1 MGTPGVNRSRALTG
15 LAGAA
20 ALVAGITVASRVAGF
35 ARWFVQS
42 YSVGATSTGSVY
54 NTANQ
59 VPNVLFEIVAGGALA
74 TVVVPLHA
82 GPLARGLRKDVDRI
96 ASALLTWAIAVLVPT
111 SLLVAVLAR
120 PIVTRL
126 LGSPVDPALAAAQ
139 LDLGARLLAVFAPQ
153 LVLYGI
159 GIVLA
164 GVLQAQQRFA
174 WPAVMPLVSSVVV
187 IGAYLMFRQLAGF
200 AQADPAA
207 LSSSA
212 VGWLGWGTTAGV
224 AALSLPLLIPVY
236 RSGVRLRPTFH
247 FPAGVAGR
255 AGRLAIAGLGA
266 LLAQQVAVVAV
277 VRLANGTGGP
287 GTISTFMYAQAVYVL
302 PYAVLAVPLAT
313 VAFPRLAEHAATGDG
328 ERYRRLV
335 SISTRSVIAGCALG
349 SAALLAAAPGVAA
362 AFTNIDV
369 GDIRGMAPALAW
381 LAPGLIGYGL
391 LLQSSRVLYALERG
405 RSAVVAAAAGWLA
418 VTLVSILAVRALA
431 GPAPDAPGTLLG
443 LAIGN
448 TVGMTVGGAAM
459 LVAVRRATGSGG
471 SAGLARTLVAAV
483 VGAAAGALAG
493 RWVADAGLAAW
504 GTSLRGAVPAAC
516 LSAVVALA
524 VAAVVFAALDRSTV
538 AEVRRR
544 A

>member
-1 MGTPGVNRSRALTG
+1 VTRTRALTG

-42 YSVGATSTGSVY
+42 FSVGATSTGSVY
-54 NTANQ
+54 NTANL

-74 TVVVPLHA
+74 SVVVPLLA
-82 GPLARGLRKDVDRI
+82 GPLARGLRADIDRI
-96 ASALLTWAIAVLVPT
+96 ASALLTWALAALIPTAVLV
-111 SLLVAVLAR
+111 AVFAR
-120 PIVTRL
+120 PIVSRL
-126 LGSPVDPALAAAQ
+126 MGSPVDQDLARAQ
-139 LDLGARLLAVFAPQ
+139 VDLGAHLLVVFAPQ

-159 GIVLA
+159 GIVLS

-174 WPAVMPLVSSVVV
+174 WPAIMPLVSSLVVM
-187 IGAYLMFRQLAGF
+187 GAYLMFRQLADS

-212 VGWLGWGTTAGV
+212 VAWLGWGTTAGV
-224 AALSLPLLIPVY
+224 AAMSLPLLVPVH
-236 RSGVRLRPTFH
+236 RSGVRLRPTWH
-247 FPAGVAGR
+247 FPAGVARR
-255 AGRLAIAGLGA
+255 AARLAMAGVGA

-277 VRLANGTGGP
+277 VRLSNGIGGP

-335 SISTRSVIAGCALG
+335 SLSTRSVIAVCAVG
-349 SAALLAAAPGVAA
+349 TAVLLAAAPSVAA
-362 AFTNIDV
+362 AFTAIDV
-369 GDIRGMAPALAW
+369 GDIRGMAAALGW

-405 RSAVVAAAAGWLA
+405 RSAVAAAAVGWLA
-418 VTLVSILAVRALA
+418 VTLASILAVRALS
-431 GPAPDAPGTLLG
+431 GPAPDPPGTLLG

-448 TVGMTVGGAAM
+448 TLGMTLGGAAM
-459 LVAVRRATGSGG
+459 LIAVRRATGSGG
-471 SAGLARTLVAAV
+471 SAGLARNLVAAV
-483 VGAAAGALAG
+483 AAGGLGAIAG
-493 RWVADAGLAAW
+493 RWIADAGLVAW
-504 GTSLRGAVPAAC
+504 GRSLRGALPAAC
-516 LSAVVALA
+516 LSGLVALF
-524 VAAVVFAALDRSTV
+524 VAAAVFAVLDRKTV

>member
-1 MGTPGVNRSRALTG
+1 VTRTRALTG

-42 YSVGATSTGSVY
+42 FSVGATSTGSVY
-54 NTANQ
+54 NTANL

-74 TVVVPLHA
+74 SVVVPLLA
-82 GPLARGLRKDVDRI
+82 GPLARGLRADIDRI
-96 ASALLTWAIAVLVPT
+96 ASALLTWALAALIPTAVLV
-111 SLLVAVLAR
+111 AVFAR
-120 PIVTRL
+120 PIVSRL
-126 LGSPVDPALAAAQ
+126 MGSPVDQDLARAQ
-139 LDLGARLLAVFAPQ
+139 VDLGAHLLVVFAPQ

-159 GIVLA
+159 GIVLS

-174 WPAVMPLVSSVVV
+174 WPAIMPLVSSLVVM
-187 IGAYLMFRQLAGF
+187 GAYLMFRQLADS

-212 VGWLGWGTTAGV
+212 VAWLGWGTTAGV
-224 AALSLPLLIPVY
+224 AAMSLPLLVPVH
-236 RSGVRLRPTFH
+236 RSGVRLRPTWH
-247 FPAGVAGR
+247 FPAGVARR
-255 AGRLAIAGLGA
+255 AARLAMAGVGA

-277 VRLANGTGGP
+277 VRLSNGTGGP

-335 SISTRSVIAGCALG
+335 SLSTRSVIAVCAVG
-349 SAALLAAAPGVAA
+349 TAVLLAAAPSVAA
-362 AFTNIDV
+362 AFTAIDV
-369 GDIRGMAPALAW
+369 GDIRGMAAALGW

-405 RSAVVAAAAGWLA
+405 RSAVAAAAVGWLA
-418 VTLVSILAVRALA
+418 VTLASILAVRALS
-431 GPAPDAPGTLLG
+431 GPAPDPPGTLLG

-448 TVGMTVGGAAM
+448 TLGMTLGGAAM
-459 LVAVRRATGSGG
+459 LIAVRRATGSGG
-471 SAGLARTLVAAV
+471 SAGLARNLVAAV
-483 VGAAAGALAG
+483 AAGGLGAIAG
-493 RWVADAGLAAW
+493 RWIADAGLVAW
-504 GTSLRGAVPAAC
+504 GRSLRGALPAAC
-516 LSAVVALA
+516 LSGLVALF
-524 VAAVVFAALDRSTV
+524 VAAAVFAVLDRKTV

>member
-1 MGTPGVNRSRALTG
+1 MTRTRALTG

-42 YSVGATSTGSVY
+42 FSVGATSTGSVY
-54 NTANQ
+54 NTANL

-74 TVVVPLHA
+74 SVVVPLLA
-82 GPLARGLRKDVDRI
+82 GPLARGLRADIDRI
-96 ASALLTWAIAVLVPT
+96 ASALLTWALAALIPTAVLV
-111 SLLVAVLAR
+111 AVFAR
-120 PIVTRL
+120 PIVSRL
-126 LGSPVDPALAAAQ
+126 MGSPVDQDLARAQ
-139 LDLGARLLAVFAPQ
+139 VDLGAHLLVVFAPQ

-159 GIVLA
+159 GIVLS

-174 WPAVMPLVSSVVV
+174 WPAIMPLVSSLVVM
-187 IGAYLMFRQLAGF
+187 GAYLMFRQLADS

-212 VGWLGWGTTAGV
+212 VAWLGWGTTAGV
-224 AALSLPLLIPVY
+224 AAMSLPLLVPVH
-236 RSGVRLRPTFH
+236 RSGVRLRPTWH
-247 FPAGVAGR
+247 FPAGVARR
-255 AGRLAIAGLGA
+255 AARLAMAGVGA

-277 VRLANGTGGP
+277 VRLSNGTGGP

-335 SISTRSVIAGCALG
+335 SLSTRSVIAVCAVG
-349 SAALLAAAPGVAA
+349 TAVLLAAAPSVAA
-362 AFTNIDV
+362 AFTAIDV
-369 GDIRGMAPALAW
+369 GDIRGMAAALGW
-381 LAPGLIGYGL
+381 LAPGLIGYGM

-405 RSAVVAAAAGWLA
+405 RSAVAAAAVGWLA
-418 VTLVSILAVRALA
+418 VTLASILAVRALS
-431 GPAPDAPGTLLG
+431 GPAPDPPGTLLG

-448 TVGMTVGGAAM
+448 TLGMTLGGAAM
-459 LVAVRRATGSGG
+459 LIAVRRATGTGG
-471 SAGLARTLVAAV
+471 SAGLVRNLVAAV
-483 VGAAAGALAG
+483 AAGGLGAIAG
-493 RWVADAGLAAW
+493 RWIADAGLVAW
-504 GTSLRGAVPAAC
+504 GRSLRGALPAAC
-516 LSAVVALA
+516 LSGLVALF
-524 VAAVVFAALDRSTV
+524 VAAAVFAVLDRKTV

>member
-1 MGTPGVNRSRALTG
+1 VTRTRALTG

-54 NTANQ
+54 NTANL

-74 TVVVPLHA
+74 SVVVPLLA
-82 GPLARGLRKDVDRI
+82 GPLARGLRTDVDRI
-96 ASALLTWAIAVLVPT
+96 ASALLTWALAALVPTAVLV
-111 SLLVAVLAR
+111 AVFAR
-120 PIVTRL
+120 PIVSRL
-126 LGSPVDPALAAAQ
+126 MGSPVGQDLARAQ
-139 LDLGARLLAVFAPQ
+139 VNLGAHLLGVFAPQ

-159 GIVLA
+159 GIVLS
-164 GVLQAQQRFA
+164 GVLQAQRRFA
-174 WPAVMPLVSSVVV
+174 WPALMPMVSSLVVMV
-187 IGAYLMFRQLAGF
+187 AYLMFRHLADS

-212 VGWLGWGTTAGV
+212 IAWLGWGTTAGV
-224 AALSLPLLIPVY
+224 AAMSLPLLVPVY
-236 RSGVRLRPTFH
+236 RSGVRLRPTWH

-255 AGRLAIAGLGA
+255 AARLAMAGVGA

-277 VRLANGTGGP
+277 LRLSNGTGGP

-335 SISTRSVIAGCALG
+335 SLSTRSVIAVCALG
-349 SAALLAAAPGVAA
+349 TAVLLAAAPSVAA
-362 AFTNIDV
+362 AFTAIDV
-369 GDIRGMAPALAW
+369 GDIRGMAAALAW

-405 RSAVVAAAAGWLA
+405 RSAVAAAAVGWLA
-418 VTLVSILAVRALA
+418 VTFASILAVRALS
-431 GPAPDAPGTLLG
+431 GPAPDPPGTLLG

-448 TVGMTVGGAAM
+448 TVGMTLGGAAM
-459 LVAVRRATGSGG
+459 LISVRRATGAGG
-471 SAGLARTLVAAV
+471 SAGLARNLIAAVAAGGL
-483 VGAAAGALAG
+483 GAIAG
-493 RWVADAGLAAW
+493 RWIADAGLSAW
-504 GTSLRGAVPAAC
+504 GSALRGALPAAC
-516 LSAVVALA
+516 LSGLAALL
-524 VAAVVFAALDRSTV
+524 VAAAVFAVLDRRTV

>member
-1 MGTPGVNRSRALTG
+1 MTRTRALTG

-42 YSVGATSTGSVY
+42 FSVGATSTGSVY
-54 NTANQ
+54 NTANL

-74 TVVVPLHA
+74 SVVVPLLA
-82 GPLARGLRKDVDRI
+82 GPLARGLRADIDRI
-96 ASALLTWAIAVLVPT
+96 ASALLTWALAALIPTAVLV
-111 SLLVAVLAR
+111 AVFAR
-120 PIVTRL
+120 PIVSRL
-126 LGSPVDPALAAAQ
+126 MGSPVDQDLARAQ
-139 LDLGARLLAVFAPQ
+139 VDLGAHLLVVFAPQ

-159 GIVLA
+159 GIVLS

-174 WPAVMPLVSSVVV
+174 WPAIMPLVSSLVVM
-187 IGAYLMFRQLAGF
+187 GAYLMFRQLADS

-212 VGWLGWGTTAGV
+212 VAWLGWGTTAGV
-224 AALSLPLLIPVY
+224 AAMSLPLLVPVH
-236 RSGVRLRPTFH
+236 RSGVRLRPTWH
-247 FPAGVAGR
+247 FPAGVARR
-255 AGRLAIAGLGA
+255 AARLAMAGVGA

-277 VRLANGTGGP
+277 VRLSNGTGGP

-335 SISTRSVIAGCALG
+335 SLSTRSVIAVCAVG
-349 SAALLAAAPGVAA
+349 TAVLLAAAPSVAA
-362 AFTNIDV
+362 AFTAIDV
-369 GDIRGMAPALAW
+369 GDIRGMAAALGW

-405 RSAVVAAAAGWLA
+405 RSAVAAAAVGWLA
-418 VTLVSILAVRALA
+418 VTLASILAVRALS
-431 GPAPDAPGTLLG
+431 GPAPDPPGTLLG

-448 TVGMTVGGAAM
+448 TLGMTLGGAAM
-459 LVAVRRATGSGG
+459 LIAVRRATGSGG
-471 SAGLARTLVAAV
+471 SAGLARNLVAAV
-483 VGAAAGALAG
+483 AAGGLGAIAG
-493 RWVADAGLAAW
+493 RSIADAGLAAW
-504 GTSLRGAVPAAC
+504 GRSLRGALPATC
-516 LSAVVALA
+516 LSGLAALF
-524 VAAVVFAALDRSTV
+524 VAAAVFAVLDRKTV

>member
-1 MGTPGVNRSRALTG
+1 VTRTRALTG

-54 NTANQ
+54 NTANL

-74 TVVVPLHA
+74 SVVVPLLA
-82 GPLARGLRKDVDRI
+82 GPLARGLRTDVDRI
-96 ASALLTWAIAVLVPT
+96 ASALLTWALAALVPTAVLV
-111 SLLVAVLAR
+111 AVFAR
-120 PIVTRL
+120 PIVSRL
-126 LGSPVDPALAAAQ
+126 MGSPVDQDLARAQ
-139 LDLGARLLAVFAPQ
+139 VNLGAHLLGVFAPQ

-159 GIVLA
+159 GIVLS
-164 GVLQAQQRFA
+164 GVLQAQRRFA
-174 WPAVMPLVSSVVV
+174 WPALMPMVSSLVVM
-187 IGAYLMFRQLAGF
+187 GAYLMFRHLADS

-212 VGWLGWGTTAGV
+212 IAWLGWGTTAGV
-224 AALSLPLLIPVY
+224 AAMSLPLLVPVY
-236 RSGVRLRPTFH
+236 RSGVRLRPTWH

-255 AGRLAIAGLGA
+255 AARLAMAGVGA

-277 VRLANGTGGP
+277 LRLSNGTGGP

-335 SISTRSVIAGCALG
+335 SLSTRSVIAVCALG
-349 SAALLAAAPGVAA
+349 TAVLLATAPSVAA
-362 AFTNIDV
+362 AFTAIDV
-369 GDIRGMAPALAW
+369 GNIRGMAAALGW

-405 RSAVVAAAAGWLA
+405 RSAVAAAAVGWLA
-418 VTLVSILAVRALA
+418 VALASILAVRALS
-431 GPAPDAPGTLLG
+431 GPAPDPPGTLLG

-448 TVGMTVGGAAM
+448 SIGMTLGGAAM
-459 LVAVRRATGSGG
+459 LIAVHRATGSGG
-471 SAGLARTLVAAV
+471 SAGLARNLVAAV
-483 VGAAAGALAG
+483 AAGGLGAIAG
-493 RWVADAGLAAW
+493 RWIADAGLSAW
-504 GTSLRGAVPAAC
+504 GSALRGALPAAC
-516 LSAVVALA
+516 LSGLAALL
-524 VAAVVFAALDRSTV
+524 VAAAVFAVLDRRTV

>member
-1 MGTPGVNRSRALTG
+1 MTRTRALTG

-42 YSVGATSTGSVY
+42 FSVGATSTGSVY
-54 NTANQ
+54 NTANL

-74 TVVVPLHA
+74 SVVVPLLA
-82 GPLARGLRKDVDRI
+82 GPLARGLRADIDRI
-96 ASALLTWAIAVLVPT
+96 ASALLTWALAALIPTAVLV
-111 SLLVAVLAR
+111 AVFAR
-120 PIVTRL
+120 PIVSRL
-126 LGSPVDPALAAAQ
+126 MGSPVDQDLARAQ
-139 LDLGARLLAVFAPQ
+139 VDLGAHLLVVFAPQ

-159 GIVLA
+159 GIVLS

-174 WPAVMPLVSSVVV
+174 WPAIMPLVSSLVVM
-187 IGAYLMFRQLAGF
+187 GAYLMFRQLADS

-212 VGWLGWGTTAGV
+212 VAWLGWGTTAGV
-224 AALSLPLLIPVY
+224 AAMSLPLLVPVH
-236 RSGVRLRPTFH
+236 RSGVRLRPTWH
-247 FPAGVAGR
+247 FPAGVARR
-255 AGRLAIAGLGA
+255 AARLAMAGVGA

-277 VRLANGTGGP
+277 VRLSNGTGGP

-335 SISTRSVIAGCALG
+335 SLSTRSVIAVCAVG
-349 SAALLAAAPGVAA
+349 TAVLLAAAPSVAA
-362 AFTNIDV
+362 AFTAIDV
-369 GDIRGMAPALAW
+369 GDIRGMAAALGW

-405 RSAVVAAAAGWLA
+405 RSAVAAAAVGWLA
-418 VTLVSILAVRALA
+418 VTLASILAVRALS
-431 GPAPDAPGTLLG
+431 GPAPDPPGTLLG

-448 TVGMTVGGAAM
+448 TLGMTLGGAAM
-459 LVAVRRATGSGG
+459 LIAVRRATGSGG
-471 SAGLARTLVAAV
+471 SAGLARNLVAAV
-483 VGAAAGALAG
+483 AAGGLGAIAG
-493 RWVADAGLAAW
+493 RWIADAGLVAW
-504 GTSLRGAVPAAC
+504 GRSLRGAVPAAC
-516 LSAVVALA
+516 LSGLVALF
-524 VAAVVFAALDRSTV
+524 VAAAVFAVLDRKTV

>member
-1 MGTPGVNRSRALTG
+1 MTRTRALTG

-54 NTANQ
+54 NTANL

-74 TVVVPLHA
+74 SVVVPLLA
-82 GPLARGLRKDVDRI
+82 GPLARGLRTDVDRI
-96 ASALLTWAIAVLVPT
+96 ASALLTWALAALVPTAVLV
-111 SLLVAVLAR
+111 AVFAR
-120 PIVTRL
+120 PIVSRL
-126 LGSPVDPALAAAQ
+126 MGSPVDQDLARAQ
-139 LDLGARLLAVFAPQ
+139 VNLGAHLLGVFAPQ

-159 GIVLA
+159 GIVLS
-164 GVLQAQQRFA
+164 GVLQAQRRFA
-174 WPAVMPLVSSVVV
+174 WPALMPMVSSLVVM
-187 IGAYLMFRQLAGF
+187 GAYLMFRHLADS

-212 VGWLGWGTTAGV
+212 IAWLGWGTTAGV
-224 AALSLPLLIPVY
+224 AAMSLPLLVPVY
-236 RSGVRLRPTFH
+236 RSGVRLRPTWH

-255 AGRLAIAGLGA
+255 AARLAMAGVGA

-277 VRLANGTGGP
+277 LRLSNGTGGP

-335 SISTRSVIAGCALG
+335 SLSTRSVIAVCALG
-349 SAALLAAAPGVAA
+349 TAVLLAAAPSVAA
-362 AFTNIDV
+362 AFTAIDV
-369 GDIRGMAPALAW
+369 GDIRGMAAALGW

-405 RSAVVAAAAGWLA
+405 RSAVAAAAVGWLA
-418 VTLVSILAVRALA
+418 VTLASILAVRALS
-431 GPAPDAPGTLLG
+431 GPAPDPPGTLLG

-448 TVGMTVGGAAM
+448 TVGMTLGGAAM
-459 LVAVRRATGSGG
+459 LISVRRATGAGG
-471 SAGLARTLVAAV
+471 SAGLARNLIAAVAAGGL
-483 VGAAAGALAG
+483 GAIAG
-493 RWVADAGLAAW
+493 RWIADAGLSAW
-504 GTSLRGAVPAAC
+504 GSALRGALPAAC
-516 LSAVVALA
+516 LSGLAALL
-524 VAAVVFAALDRSTV
+524 VAAAVFAVLDRRTV

>member
-1 MGTPGVNRSRALTG
+1 VTRTRALTG

-42 YSVGATSTGSVY
+42 FSVGATSTGSVY
-54 NTANQ
+54 NTANL

-74 TVVVPLHA
+74 SVVVPLLA
-82 GPLARGLRKDVDRI
+82 GPLARGLRADIDRI
-96 ASALLTWAIAVLVPT
+96 ASALLTWALAALIPTAVLV
-111 SLLVAVLAR
+111 AVFAR
-120 PIVTRL
+120 PIVSRL
-126 LGSPVDPALAAAQ
+126 MGSPVDQDLARAQ
-139 LDLGARLLAVFAPQ
+139 VDLGAHLLVVFAPQ

-159 GIVLA
+159 GIVLS

-174 WPAVMPLVSSVVV
+174 WPAIMPLVSSLVVM
-187 IGAYLMFRQLAGF
+187 GAYLMFRQLADS

-212 VGWLGWGTTAGV
+212 VAWLGWGTTAGV
-224 AALSLPLLIPVY
+224 AAMSLPLLVPVH
-236 RSGVRLRPTFH
+236 RSGVRLRPTWH
-247 FPAGVAGR
+247 FPAGVARR
-255 AGRLAIAGLGA
+255 AARLAMAGVGA

-277 VRLANGTGGP
+277 VRLSNGTGGP

-335 SISTRSVIAGCALG
+335 SLSTRSVIAVCAVG
-349 SAALLAAAPGVAA
+349 TAVLLAAAPSVAA
-362 AFTNIDV
+362 AFTAIDV
-369 GDIRGMAPALAW
+369 GDIRGMAAALGW

-405 RSAVVAAAAGWLA
+405 RSAVAAAAVGWLA
-418 VTLVSILAVRALA
+418 VTLASILAVRVLS
-431 GPAPDAPGTLLG
+431 GPAPDPPGTLLG

-448 TVGMTVGGAAM
+448 TLGMTLGGAAM
-459 LVAVRRATGSGG
+459 LIAVRRATGSGG
-471 SAGLARTLVAAV
+471 SAGLARNLVAAV
-483 VGAAAGALAG
+483 AAGGLGAIAG
-493 RWVADAGLAAW
+493 RWIADAGLVAW
-504 GTSLRGAVPAAC
+504 GRSLRGAVPAAC
-516 LSAVVALA
+516 LSGLVALF
-524 VAAVVFAALDRSTV
+524 VAAAVFAVLDRKTV

>member
-1 MGTPGVNRSRALTG
+1 MTRTRALTG

-54 NTANQ
+54 NTANL

-74 TVVVPLHA
+74 SVVVPLLA
-82 GPLARGLRKDVDRI
+82 GPLARGLRTDVDRI
-96 ASALLTWAIAVLVPT
+96 ASALLTWALAALVPTAVLV
-111 SLLVAVLAR
+111 AVFAR
-120 PIVTRL
+120 PIVSRL
-126 LGSPVDPALAAAQ
+126 MGSPVDQDLARAQ
-139 LDLGARLLAVFAPQ
+139 VNLGAHLLGVFAPQ

-159 GIVLA
+159 GIVLS
-164 GVLQAQQRFA
+164 GVLQAQRRFA
-174 WPAVMPLVSSVVV
+174 WPALMPMVSSLVVM
-187 IGAYLMFRQLAGF
+187 GAYLMFRHLADS

-212 VGWLGWGTTAGV
+212 IAWLGWGTTAGV
-224 AALSLPLLIPVY
+224 AAMSLPLLVPVY
-236 RSGVRLRPTFH
+236 RSGVRLRPTWH
-247 FPAGVAGR
+247 FPVGVAGR
-255 AGRLAIAGLGA
+255 AARLAMAGVGA

-277 VRLANGTGGP
+277 LRLSNGTGGP

-335 SISTRSVIAGCALG
+335 SLSTRSVIAVCALG
-349 SAALLAAAPGVAA
+349 TAVLLATAPSVAA
-362 AFTNIDV
+362 AFTAIDV
-369 GDIRGMAPALAW
+369 GNIRGMAAALGW

-405 RSAVVAAAAGWLA
+405 RSAVAAAAVGWLA
-418 VTLVSILAVRALA
+418 VALASILAVRALS
-431 GPAPDAPGTLLG
+431 GPAPDPPGTLLG

-448 TVGMTVGGAAM
+448 SIGMTLGGAAM
-459 LVAVRRATGSGG
+459 LIAVHRATGSGG
-471 SAGLARTLVAAV
+471 SAGLARNLVAAV
-483 VGAAAGALAG
+483 AAGGLGAIAG
-493 RWVADAGLAAW
+493 RWIADAGLSAW
-504 GTSLRGAVPAAC
+504 GSALRGALPAAC
-516 LSAVVALA
+516 LSGLAALL
-524 VAAVVFAALDRSTV
+524 VAAAVFAVLDRRTV

>member
-1 MGTPGVNRSRALTG
+1 VTRTRVLTG

-54 NTANQ
+54 NTANL

-74 TVVVPLHA
+74 SVVVPLLA
-82 GPLARGLRKDVDRI
+82 GPLARGLRTDVDRI
-96 ASALLTWAIAVLVPT
+96 ASALLTWALAALVPTAVLV
-111 SLLVAVLAR
+111 AVFAR
-120 PIVTRL
+120 PIVSRL
-126 LGSPVDPALAAAQ
+126 MGSPVGQDLARAQ
-139 LDLGARLLAVFAPQ
+139 VNLGAHLLGVFAPQ

-159 GIVLA
+159 GIVLS
-164 GVLQAQQRFA
+164 GVLQAQRRFA
-174 WPAVMPLVSSVVV
+174 WPALMPMVSSLVVMV
-187 IGAYLMFRQLAGF
+187 AYLMFRHLADS

-212 VGWLGWGTTAGV
+212 IAWLGWGTTAGV
-224 AALSLPLLIPVY
+224 AAMSLPLLVPVY
-236 RSGVRLRPTFH
+236 RSGVRLRPTWH

-255 AGRLAIAGLGA
+255 AARLAMAGVGA

-277 VRLANGTGGP
+277 LRLSNGTGGP

-328 ERYRRLV
+328 ERYRCLV
-335 SISTRSVIAGCALG
+335 SLSTRSVIAVCALG
-349 SAALLAAAPGVAA
+349 TAVLLAAAPSVAA
-362 AFTNIDV
+362 AFTAIDV
-369 GDIRGMAPALAW
+369 GDIRGMAAALGW
-381 LAPGLIGYGL
+381 LAPGLMGYGL

-405 RSAVVAAAAGWLA
+405 RSAVAAAAVGWLA
-418 VTLVSILAVRALA
+418 VTLASILAVRALS
-431 GPAPDAPGTLLG
+431 GPAPDPPGTLLG

-448 TVGMTVGGAAM
+448 TVGMTLGGAAM
-459 LVAVRRATGSGG
+459 LISVRRATGAGG
-471 SAGLARTLVAAV
+471 SAGLARNLIAAVAAGGL
-483 VGAAAGALAG
+483 GAIAG
-493 RWVADAGLAAW
+493 RWIADAGLSAW
-504 GTSLRGAVPAAC
+504 GSALRGALPAAC
-516 LSAVVALA
+516 LSGLAALL
-524 VAAVVFAALDRSTV
+524 VAAAVFAVLDRRTV

>member
-1 MGTPGVNRSRALTG
+1 VTRTRALTG

-42 YSVGATSTGSVY
+42 FSVGATSTGSVY
-54 NTANQ
+54 NTANL

-74 TVVVPLHA
+74 SVVVPLLA
-82 GPLARGLRKDVDRI
+82 GPLARGLRADIDRI
-96 ASALLTWAIAVLVPT
+96 ASALLTWALAALIPTAVLV
-111 SLLVAVLAR
+111 AVFAR
-120 PIVTRL
+120 PIVSRL
-126 LGSPVDPALAAAQ
+126 MGSPVDQDLARAQ
-139 LDLGARLLAVFAPQ
+139 VDLGAHLLVVFAPQ

-159 GIVLA
+159 GIVLS

-174 WPAVMPLVSSVVV
+174 WPAIMPLVSSLVVM
-187 IGAYLMFRQLAGF
+187 GAYLMFRQLADS

-212 VGWLGWGTTAGV
+212 VAWLGWGTTAGV
-224 AALSLPLLIPVY
+224 AAMSLPLLVPVY
-236 RSGVRLRPTFH
+236 RSGVRLRPTWH
-247 FPAGVAGR
+247 FPAGVARR
-255 AGRLAIAGLGA
+255 AARLAMAGVGA

-277 VRLANGTGGP
+277 LRLSNGTGGP
-287 GTISTFMYAQAVYVL
+287 GTLSTFMYAQAVYVL

-328 ERYRRLV
+328 QRYRRLV
-335 SISTRSVIAGCALG
+335 SLSTRSVIAVCAVG
-349 SAALLAAAPGVAA
+349 TAVLLAAAPSVAA
-362 AFTNIDV
+362 AFTAIDV
-369 GDIRGMAPALAW
+369 GDIRGMAAALGW

-405 RSAVVAAAAGWLA
+405 RSAVAAAAVGWLA
-418 VTLVSILAVRALA
+418 VTLASILAVRALS
-431 GPAPDAPGTLLG
+431 GPAPDPPGTLLG

-448 TVGMTVGGAAM
+448 TVGMTLGGAAM
-459 LVAVRRATGSGG
+459 LIAVRRATGTGG
-471 SAGLARTLVAAV
+471 SAGLVRNLVAAV
-483 VGAAAGALAG
+483 AAGGLGAIAG
-493 RWVADAGLAAW
+493 RWIADAGLAAW
-504 GTSLRGAVPAAC
+504 GRSLRGALPATC
-516 LSAVVALA
+516 LSGLAALF
-524 VAAVVFAALDRSTV
+524 VAAAVFAVLDRRTV

>member
-1 MGTPGVNRSRALTG
+1 VTRTRALTG

-42 YSVGATSTGSVY
+42 FSVGATSTGSVY
-54 NTANQ
+54 NTANL

-74 TVVVPLHA
+74 SVVVPLLA
-82 GPLARGLRKDVDRI
+82 GPLARGLRADIDRI
-96 ASALLTWAIAVLVPT
+96 ASALLTWALAALIPTAVLV
-111 SLLVAVLAR
+111 AVFAR
-120 PIVTRL
+120 PIFSRL
-126 LGSPVDPALAAAQ
+126 MGSPVDQDLARAQ
-139 LDLGARLLAVFAPQ
+139 VDLGAHLLVVFAPQ

-159 GIVLA
+159 GIVLS

-174 WPAVMPLVSSVVV
+174 WPAIMPLVSSLGVM
-187 IGAYLMFRQLAGF
+187 GAYLMFRQLADS

-212 VGWLGWGTTAGV
+212 VAWLGWGTTAGV
-224 AALSLPLLIPVY
+224 AAMSLPLLVPVH
-236 RSGVRLRPTFH
+236 RSGVRLRPTWH
-247 FPAGVAGR
+247 FPAGVARR
-255 AGRLAIAGLGA
+255 AARLAMAGVGA

-277 VRLANGTGGP
+277 VRLSNGTGGP

-335 SISTRSVIAGCALG
+335 SLSTRSVIAVCAVG
-349 SAALLAAAPGVAA
+349 TAVLLAAAPSVAA
-362 AFTNIDV
+362 AFTAIDV
-369 GDIRGMAPALAW
+369 GDIRGMAAALGW

-405 RSAVVAAAAGWLA
+405 RSAVAAAAVGWLA
-418 VTLVSILAVRALA
+418 VTLASILAVRALS
-431 GPAPDAPGTLLG
+431 GPAPDPPGTLLG

-448 TVGMTVGGAAM
+448 TLGMTLGGAAM
-459 LVAVRRATGSGG
+459 LIAVRRATGSGG
-471 SAGLARTLVAAV
+471 SAGLARNLVAAV
-483 VGAAAGALAG
+483 AAGGLGAIAG
-493 RWVADAGLAAW
+493 RWIADAGLVAW
-504 GTSLRGAVPAAC
+504 GRSLRGAVPAAC
-516 LSAVVALA
+516 LSGLVALF
-524 VAAVVFAALDRSTV
+524 VAAAVFAVLDRKTV

>member
-1 MGTPGVNRSRALTG
+1 VTRTRALTG

-54 NTANQ
+54 NTANL

-74 TVVVPLHA
+74 SVVVPLLA
-82 GPLARGLRKDVDRI
+82 GPLARGLRTDVDRI
-96 ASALLTWAIAVLVPT
+96 ASALLTWALAALVPTAVLV
-111 SLLVAVLAR
+111 AVFAR
-120 PIVTRL
+120 PIVSRL
-126 LGSPVDPALAAAQ
+126 MGSPVDQDLARAQ
-139 LDLGARLLAVFAPQ
+139 VNLGAHLLGVFAPQ

-159 GIVLA
+159 GIVLS
-164 GVLQAQQRFA
+164 GVLQAQRRFA
-174 WPAVMPLVSSVVV
+174 WPALMPMVSSLVVM
-187 IGAYLMFRQLAGF
+187 GAYLMFRHLADS

-212 VGWLGWGTTAGV
+212 IAWLGWGTTAGV
-224 AALSLPLLIPVY
+224 AAMSLPLLVPVY
-236 RSGVRLRPTFH
+236 RSGVRLRPTWH

-255 AGRLAIAGLGA
+255 AARLAMAGVGA

-277 VRLANGTGGP
+277 LRLSNGTGGP

-335 SISTRSVIAGCALG
+335 SLSTRSVIAVCALG
-349 SAALLAAAPGVAA
+349 TAVLLAAAPSVAA
-362 AFTNIDV
+362 AFTAIDV
-369 GDIRGMAPALAW
+369 GDIRGMAAALGW

-405 RSAVVAAAAGWLA
+405 RSAVAAAAVGWLA
-418 VTLVSILAVRALA
+418 VTLASILAVRALS
-431 GPAPDAPGTLLG
+431 GPAPDPPGTLLG

-448 TVGMTVGGAAM
+448 TVGMTLGGAAM
-459 LVAVRRATGSGG
+459 LISVRRATGAGG
-471 SAGLARTLVAAV
+471 SAGLARNLIAAVAAGGL
-483 VGAAAGALAG
+483 GAIAG
-493 RWVADAGLAAW
+493 RWIADAGLSAW
-504 GTSLRGAVPAAC
+504 GSALRGALPAAC
-516 LSAVVALA
+516 LSGLAALL
-524 VAAVVFAALDRSTV
+524 VAAAVFAVLDRRTV

>member
-1 MGTPGVNRSRALTG
+1 MTRTRALTG

-54 NTANQ
+54 NTANL

-74 TVVVPLHA
+74 SVVVPLLA
-82 GPLARGLRKDVDRI
+82 GPLARGLRTDVDRI
-96 ASALLTWAIAVLVPT
+96 ASALLTWALAALVPTAVLV
-111 SLLVAVLAR
+111 AVFAR
-120 PIVTRL
+120 PIVSRL
-126 LGSPVDPALAAAQ
+126 MGSPVDQDLARAQ
-139 LDLGARLLAVFAPQ
+139 VNLGAHLLGVFAPQ

-159 GIVLA
+159 GIVLS
-164 GVLQAQQRFA
+164 GVLQAQRRFA
-174 WPAVMPLVSSVVV
+174 WPALMPMVSSLVVM
-187 IGAYLMFRQLAGF
+187 GAYLMFRHLADS

-212 VGWLGWGTTAGV
+212 IAWLGWGTTAGV
-224 AALSLPLLIPVY
+224 AAMSLPLLVPVY
-236 RSGVRLRPTFH
+236 RSGVRLRPTWH

-255 AGRLAIAGLGA
+255 AARLAMAGVGA

-277 VRLANGTGGP
+277 LRLSNGTGGP

-335 SISTRSVIAGCALG
+335 SLSTRSVIAVCALG
-349 SAALLAAAPGVAA
+349 TAVLLAAAPSVAA
-362 AFTNIDV
+362 AFTAIDV
-369 GDIRGMAPALAW
+369 GDIRGMAAALGW

-405 RSAVVAAAAGWLA
+405 RSAVAAAAVGWLA
-418 VTLVSILAVRALA
+418 VTLASILAVRALS
-431 GPAPDAPGTLLG
+431 GPAPDPPGTLLG

-448 TVGMTVGGAAM
+448 TVGMTLGGAAM
-459 LVAVRRATGSGG
+459 LISVRRATGAGG
-471 SAGLARTLVAAV
+471 SAGLARNLIAAVAAGGL
-483 VGAAAGALAG
+483 GAIAG
-493 RWVADAGLAAW
+493 RWIADAGLSAW
-504 GTSLRGAVPAAC
+504 GRALRGALPAAC
-516 LSAVVALA
+516 LSGLAALL
-524 VAAVVFAALDRSTV
+524 VAAAVFAVLDRRTV

>member
-1 MGTPGVNRSRALTG
+1 VTRTRALTG

-54 NTANQ
+54 NTANL

-74 TVVVPLHA
+74 SVVVPLLA
-82 GPLARGLRKDVDRI
+82 GPLARGLRTDVDRI
-96 ASALLTWAIAVLVPT
+96 ASALLTWALAALVPTAVLV
-111 SLLVAVLAR
+111 AVFAR
-120 PIVTRL
+120 PIVSRL
-126 LGSPVDPALAAAQ
+126 MGSPVDQDLARAQ
-139 LDLGARLLAVFAPQ
+139 VNLGAHLLGVFAPQ

-159 GIVLA
+159 GIVLS
-164 GVLQAQQRFA
+164 GVLQAQRRFA
-174 WPAVMPLVSSVVV
+174 WPALMPMVSSLVVM
-187 IGAYLMFRQLAGF
+187 GAYLMFRHLADS

-212 VGWLGWGTTAGV
+212 IAWLGWGTTAGV
-224 AALSLPLLIPVY
+224 AAMSLPLLVPVY
-236 RSGVRLRPTFH
+236 RSGVRLRPTWH

-255 AGRLAIAGLGA
+255 AARLAMAGVGA

-277 VRLANGTGGP
+277 LRLSNGTGGP

-335 SISTRSVIAGCALG
+335 SLSTRSVIAVCALG
-349 SAALLAAAPGVAA
+349 TAVLLAAAPSVAA
-362 AFTNIDV
+362 AFTAIDV
-369 GDIRGMAPALAW
+369 GDIRGMAAALGW

-405 RSAVVAAAAGWLA
+405 RSAVAAAAVGWLA
-418 VTLVSILAVRALA
+418 VTLASILAVRALS
-431 GPAPDAPGTLLG
+431 GPAPDPPGTLLG

-448 TVGMTVGGAAM
+448 TVGMTLGGAAM
-459 LVAVRRATGSGG
+459 LISVRRATGAGG
-471 SAGLARTLVAAV
+471 SAGLARNLIAAVAAGGL
-483 VGAAAGALAG
+483 GAIAG
-493 RWVADAGLAAW
+493 RWIADAGLSAW
-504 GTSLRGAVPAAC
+504 GRALRGALPAAC
-516 LSAVVALA
+516 LSGLAALL
-524 VAAVVFAALDRSTV
+524 VAAAVFAVLDRRTV

>member
-1 MGTPGVNRSRALTG
+1 MNRPRALTG

-20 ALVAGITVASRVAGF
+20 ALVAGITVASRVFGF

-42 YSVGATSTGSVY
+42 FSVGATSTGSVY

-74 TVVVPLHA
+74 SVVVPLLA
-82 GPLARGLRKDVDRI
+82 GPLARGLRRDVDRI
-96 ASALLTWAIAVLVPT
+96 ASALLTWAVAVLIPTAVLVA
-111 SLLVAVLAR
+111 LFAR

-126 LGSPVDPALAAAQ
+126 LGSPVDPALATAQ
-139 LDLGARLLAVFAPQ
+139 VDLGARLLAVFAPQ

-159 GIVLA
+159 GIVLS
-164 GVLQAQQRFA
+164 GVLQAQKRFS
-174 WPAVMPLVSSVVV
+174 WPAVMPLVSSLVV
-187 IGAYLMFRQLAGF
+187 IGAYLTFRHLAGF
-200 AQADPAA
+200 AQNDPAA

-224 AALSLPLLIPVY
+224 AALSLPLLVPVY
-236 RSGVRLRPTFH
+236 RSGLRLRPTFR
-247 FPAGVAGR
+247 FPPGVAGR
-255 AGRLAIAGLGA
+255 AGRLAAAGIGA

-277 VRLANGTGGP
+277 VRLSNGTGGP
-287 GTISTFMYAQAVYVL
+287 GTISTFMYAQAVYLL

-313 VAFPRLAEHAATGDG
+313 VAFPRLAEHAATGDR
-328 ERYRRLV
+328 ERYRSLV
-335 SISTRSVIAGCALG
+335 SLSTRSVIAVCALG
-349 SAALLAAAPGVAA
+349 TAALLAAAPGVAA

-369 GDIRGMAPALAW
+369 GDVRGMAPALAW

-405 RSAVVAAAAGWLA
+405 RSAVLAAAAGWLA
-418 VTLVSILAVRALA
+418 VTVTSILAVHALA
-431 GPAPDAPGTLLG
+431 GGAPDPAGTLLG

-448 TVGMTVGGAAM
+448 TVGMTLGGAAM
-459 LVAVRRATGSGG
+459 LFAVRRAAGLGG
-471 SAGLARTLVAAV
+471 SAGVSRTLVVAV
-483 VGAAAGALAG
+483 VAAGLGALAG
-493 RWVADAGLAAW
+493 RWVADTGLSGW
-504 GTSLRGAVPAAC
+504 GASLRGAVPAAC
-516 LSAVVALA
+516 LSGVVALA
-524 VAAVVFAALDRSTV
+524 AAALVFGLLDRRTV

>member
-1 MGTPGVNRSRALTG
+1 VTRTRALTG

-54 NTANQ
+54 NTANL

-74 TVVVPLHA
+74 SVVVPLLA
-82 GPLARGLRKDVDRI
+82 GPLARGLRTDVDRI
-96 ASALLTWAIAVLVPT
+96 ASALLTWALAALVPTAVLV
-111 SLLVAVLAR
+111 AVFAR
-120 PIVTRL
+120 PIVSRL
-126 LGSPVDPALAAAQ
+126 MGSPVDQDLARAQ
-139 LDLGARLLAVFAPQ
+139 VNLGAHLLGVFAPQ

-159 GIVLA
+159 GIVLS
-164 GVLQAQQRFA
+164 GVLQAQRRFA
-174 WPAVMPLVSSVVV
+174 WPALMPMVSSLVVM
-187 IGAYLMFRQLAGF
+187 GAYLMFRHLADS

-212 VGWLGWGTTAGV
+212 IAWLGWGTTAGV
-224 AALSLPLLIPVY
+224 AAMSLPLLVPVY
-236 RSGVRLRPTFH
+236 RSGVRLRPTWH

-255 AGRLAIAGLGA
+255 AARLAMAGVGA

-277 VRLANGTGGP
+277 LRLSNGTGGP

-335 SISTRSVIAGCALG
+335 SLSTRSVIAVCALG
-349 SAALLAAAPGVAA
+349 TAVLVAAAPSVAA
-362 AFTNIDV
+362 AFTAIDV
-369 GDIRGMAPALAW
+369 GDIRGMAAALGW

-405 RSAVVAAAAGWLA
+405 RSAVAAAAVGWLA
-418 VTLVSILAVRALA
+418 VTLASILAVRALS
-431 GPAPDAPGTLLG
+431 GPAPDPPGTLLG

-448 TVGMTVGGAAM
+448 TVGMTLGGAAM
-459 LVAVRRATGSGG
+459 LISVRRATGSGG
-471 SAGLARTLVAAV
+471 SAGLARNLIAAVAAGGL
-483 VGAAAGALAG
+483 GAIAG
-493 RWVADAGLAAW
+493 RWIADAGLSAW
-504 GTSLRGAVPAAC
+504 GSALRGALPAAC
-516 LSAVVALA
+516 LSGLAALL
-524 VAAVVFAALDRSTV
+524 VAAAVFAVLDRRTV

>member
-1 MGTPGVNRSRALTG
+1 VTRTRALTG

-42 YSVGATSTGSVY
+42 FSVGATSTGSVY
-54 NTANQ
+54 NTANL

-74 TVVVPLHA
+74 SVIVPLLA
-82 GPLARGLRKDVDRI
+82 GPLARGLRADIDRI
-96 ASALLTWAIAVLVPT
+96 ASALLTWALAALIPTAVLV
-111 SLLVAVLAR
+111 AVFAR
-120 PIVTRL
+120 PIVSRL
-126 LGSPVDPALAAAQ
+126 MGSPVDQDLARAQ
-139 LDLGARLLAVFAPQ
+139 VDLGAHLLVVFAPQ

-159 GIVLA
+159 GIVLS

-174 WPAVMPLVSSVVV
+174 WPAIMPLVSSLVVM
-187 IGAYLMFRQLAGF
+187 GAYLMFRQLADS

-212 VGWLGWGTTAGV
+212 VAWLGWGTTAGV
-224 AALSLPLLIPVY
+224 AAMSLPLLVPVY
-236 RSGVRLRPTFH
+236 RSGVRLRPTWH
-247 FPAGVAGR
+247 FPAGVARR
-255 AGRLAIAGLGA
+255 AARLAMAGVGA

-277 VRLANGTGGP
+277 LRLSNGTGGP
-287 GTISTFMYAQAVYVL
+287 GTLSTFMYAQAVYVL

-328 ERYRRLV
+328 QRYRRLV
-335 SISTRSVIAGCALG
+335 SLSTRSVIAVCAVG
-349 SAALLAAAPGVAA
+349 TAVLLAAAPSVAA
-362 AFTNIDV
+362 AFTAIDV
-369 GDIRGMAPALAW
+369 GDIRGMAAALGW

-405 RSAVVAAAAGWLA
+405 RSAVAAAAVGWLA
-418 VTLVSILAVRALA
+418 VTLASILAVRALS
-431 GPAPDAPGTLLG
+431 GPAPDPPGTLLG

-448 TVGMTVGGAAM
+448 TVGMTLGGAAM
-459 LVAVRRATGSGG
+459 LIAVRRATGTGG
-471 SAGLARTLVAAV
+471 SAGLVRNLVAAV
-483 VGAAAGALAG
+483 AAGGLGAIAG
-493 RWVADAGLAAW
+493 RWIADAGLAAW
-504 GTSLRGAVPAAC
+504 GRSLRGALPATC
-516 LSAVVALA
+516 LSGLAALF
-524 VAAVVFAALDRSTV
+524 VAAAVFAVLDRRTV

>member
-1 MGTPGVNRSRALTG
+1 VTRTRALTG

-42 YSVGATSTGSVY
+42 FSVGATSTGSVY
-54 NTANQ
+54 NTANL

-74 TVVVPLHA
+74 SVVVPLLA
-82 GPLARGLRKDVDRI
+82 GPLARGLRADIDRI
-96 ASALLTWAIAVLVPT
+96 ASALLTWALAALIPTAVLV
-111 SLLVAVLAR
+111 AVFAR
-120 PIVTRL
+120 PIVSRL
-126 LGSPVDPALAAAQ
+126 MGSPVDQDLARAQ
-139 LDLGARLLAVFAPQ
+139 VDLGAHLLVVFAPQ

-159 GIVLA
+159 GIVLS

-174 WPAVMPLVSSVVV
+174 WPAIMPLVSSLVVM
-187 IGAYLMFRQLAGF
+187 GAYLMFRQLADS

-212 VGWLGWGTTAGV
+212 VAWLGWGTTAGV
-224 AALSLPLLIPVY
+224 AAMSLPLLVPVH
-236 RSGVRLRPTFH
+236 RSGVRLRPTWH
-247 FPAGVAGR
+247 FPAGVARR
-255 AGRLAIAGLGA
+255 AARLAMAGVGA

-277 VRLANGTGGP
+277 VRLSNGTGGP

-328 ERYRRLV
+328 ESYRRLV
-335 SISTRSVIAGCALG
+335 SLSTRSVIAVCAVG
-349 SAALLAAAPGVAA
+349 TAVLLAAAPSVAA
-362 AFTNIDV
+362 AFTAIDV
-369 GDIRGMAPALAW
+369 GDIRGMAAALGW

-405 RSAVVAAAAGWLA
+405 RSAVAAAAVGWLA
-418 VTLVSILAVRALA
+418 VTLASILAVRALS
-431 GPAPDAPGTLLG
+431 GPAPDPPGTLLG

-448 TVGMTVGGAAM
+448 TLGMTLGGAAM
-459 LVAVRRATGSGG
+459 LIAVRRATGSGG
-471 SAGLARTLVAAV
+471 SAGLARNLVAAV
-483 VGAAAGALAG
+483 AAGGLGAIAG
-493 RWVADAGLAAW
+493 RWIADAGLVAW
-504 GTSLRGAVPAAC
+504 GRSLRGALPAAC
-516 LSAVVALA
+516 LSGLVALF
-524 VAAVVFAALDRSTV
+524 VAAAVFAVLDRKTV

>member
-1 MGTPGVNRSRALTG
+1 VTRTRALTG

-54 NTANQ
+54 NTANL

-74 TVVVPLHA
+74 SVVVPLLA
-82 GPLARGLRKDVDRI
+82 GPLARGLRTDVDRI
-96 ASALLTWAIAVLVPT
+96 ASALLTWALAALVPT
-111 SLLVAVLAR
+111 AVLMAVFAR
-120 PIVTRL
+120 PIVSRL
-126 LGSPVDPALAAAQ
+126 MGSPVDQDLARAQ
-139 LDLGARLLAVFAPQ
+139 VNLGAHLLGVFAPQ

-159 GIVLA
+159 GIVLS
-164 GVLQAQQRFA
+164 GVLQAQRRFA
-174 WPAVMPLVSSVVV
+174 WPALMPMVSSLVVM
-187 IGAYLMFRQLAGF
+187 GAYLMFRHLADS

-212 VGWLGWGTTAGV
+212 IAWLGWGTTAGV
-224 AALSLPLLIPVY
+224 AAMSLPLLVPVH
-236 RSGVRLRPTFH
+236 RSGVRLRPTWH

-255 AGRLAIAGLGA
+255 AARLAMAGVGA

-277 VRLANGTGGP
+277 LRLSNGTGGP

-335 SISTRSVIAGCALG
+335 SLSTRSVIAVCALG
-349 SAALLAAAPGVAA
+349 TAVLLAAAPSVAA
-362 AFTNIDV
+362 AFTAIDV
-369 GDIRGMAPALAW
+369 GDIRGMAAALGW

-405 RSAVVAAAAGWLA
+405 RSAVAAAAVGWLA
-418 VTLVSILAVRALA
+418 VTLASILAVRALS
-431 GPAPDAPGTLLG
+431 GPAPDPPGTLLG

-448 TVGMTVGGAAM
+448 TVGMTLGGAAM
-459 LVAVRRATGSGG
+459 LISVRRATGAGG
-471 SAGLARTLVAAV
+471 SAGLARNLIAAVAAGGL
-483 VGAAAGALAG
+483 GAIAG
-493 RWVADAGLAAW
+493 RWIADAGLSAW
-504 GTSLRGAVPAAC
+504 GSALRGALPAAC
-516 LSAVVALA
+516 LSGLAALL
-524 VAAVVFAALDRSTV
+524 VAAAVFAVLDRRTV

>member
-1 MGTPGVNRSRALTG
+1 VTRTRALTG

-54 NTANQ
+54 NTANL

-74 TVVVPLHA
+74 SVVVPLLA
-82 GPLARGLRKDVDRI
+82 GPLARGLRTDVDRI
-96 ASALLTWAIAVLVPT
+96 ASALLTWALAALVPTAVLV
-111 SLLVAVLAR
+111 AVFAR
-120 PIVTRL
+120 PIVSRL
-126 LGSPVDPALAAAQ
+126 MGSPVDQDLARAQ
-139 LDLGARLLAVFAPQ
+139 VNLGAHLLGVFAPQ

-159 GIVLA
+159 GIVLS
-164 GVLQAQQRFA
+164 GVLQAQRRFA
-174 WPAVMPLVSSVVV
+174 WPALMPMVSSLVVM
-187 IGAYLMFRQLAGF
+187 GAYLMFRHLADS

-212 VGWLGWGTTAGV
+212 IAWLGWGTTAGV
-224 AALSLPLLIPVY
+224 AAMSLPLLVPVY
-236 RSGVRLRPTFH
+236 RSGVRLRPTWH
-247 FPAGVAGR
+247 FPVGVAGR
-255 AGRLAIAGLGA
+255 AARLAMAGVGA

-277 VRLANGTGGP
+277 LRLSNGTGGP

-335 SISTRSVIAGCALG
+335 SLSTRSVIAVCALG
-349 SAALLAAAPGVAA
+349 TAVLLATAPSVAA
-362 AFTNIDV
+362 AFTAIDV
-369 GDIRGMAPALAW
+369 GNIRGMAAALGW

-405 RSAVVAAAAGWLA
+405 RSAVAAAAVGWLA
-418 VTLVSILAVRALA
+418 VALASILAVRALS
-431 GPAPDAPGTLLG
+431 GPAPDPPGTLLG

-448 TVGMTVGGAAM
+448 SIGMTLGGAAM
-459 LVAVRRATGSGG
+459 LIAVHRATGSGG
-471 SAGLARTLVAAV
+471 SAGLARNLVAAV
-483 VGAAAGALAG
+483 AAGGLGAIAG
-493 RWVADAGLAAW
+493 RWIADAGLSAW
-504 GTSLRGAVPAAC
+504 GSALRGALPAAC
-516 LSAVVALA
+516 LSGLAALL
-524 VAAVVFAALDRSTV
+524 VAAAVFAVLDRRTV

>member
-1 MGTPGVNRSRALTG
+1 VTRTRALTG

-42 YSVGATSTGSVY
+42 FSVGATSTGSVY
-54 NTANQ
+54 NTANL

-74 TVVVPLHA
+74 SVIVPLLA
-82 GPLARGLRKDVDRI
+82 SPLARGLRADIDRI
-96 ASALLTWAIAVLVPT
+96 ASALLTWALAALIPTAVLV
-111 SLLVAVLAR
+111 AVFAR
-120 PIVTRL
+120 PIVSRL
-126 LGSPVDPALAAAQ
+126 MGSPVDQDLARAQ
-139 LDLGARLLAVFAPQ
+139 VDLGAHLLVVFAPQ

-159 GIVLA
+159 GIVLS

-174 WPAVMPLVSSVVV
+174 WPAIMPLVSSLVVM
-187 IGAYLMFRQLAGF
+187 GAYLMFRQLADS

-212 VGWLGWGTTAGV
+212 VAWLGWGTTAGV
-224 AALSLPLLIPVY
+224 AAMSLPLLVPVH
-236 RSGVRLRPTFH
+236 RSGVRLRPTWH
-247 FPAGVAGR
+247 FPAGVARR
-255 AGRLAIAGLGA
+255 AARLAMAGVGA

-277 VRLANGTGGP
+277 LRLSNGTGGP
-287 GTISTFMYAQAVYVL
+287 GTLSTFMYAQAVYVL

-335 SISTRSVIAGCALG
+335 SLSTRSVIAVCAVG
-349 SAALLAAAPGVAA
+349 TAVLLAAAPSVAA
-362 AFTNIDV
+362 AFTAIDV
-369 GDIRGMAPALAW
+369 GDIRGMAAALGW

-405 RSAVVAAAAGWLA
+405 RSAVAAAAVGWLA
-418 VTLVSILAVRALA
+418 VTLASILAVRALS
-431 GPAPDAPGTLLG
+431 GPAPDPPGTLLG

-448 TVGMTVGGAAM
+448 TVGMTLGGAAM
-459 LVAVRRATGSGG
+459 LIAVRRATGSGG
-471 SAGLARTLVAAV
+471 SAGLVRNLVAAV
-483 VGAAAGALAG
+483 AAGGLGAIAG
-493 RWVADAGLAAW
+493 RWIADAGLAAW
-504 GTSLRGAVPAAC
+504 GRSLRGALPATC
-516 LSAVVALA
+516 LSGLAALFVAGA
-524 VAAVVFAALDRSTV
+524 VFAVLDRRTV

>member
-1 MGTPGVNRSRALTG
+1 VTRTRALTG

-54 NTANQ
+54 NTANL

-74 TVVVPLHA
+74 SVVVPLLA
-82 GPLARGLRKDVDRI
+82 GPLARGLRTDVDRI
-96 ASALLTWAIAVLVPT
+96 ASALLTWALAALVPTAVLV
-111 SLLVAVLAR
+111 AVFAR
-120 PIVTRL
+120 PIVSRL
-126 LGSPVDPALAAAQ
+126 MGSPVDQDLARAQ
-139 LDLGARLLAVFAPQ
+139 VNLGAHLLGVFAPQ

-159 GIVLA
+159 GIVLS
-164 GVLQAQQRFA
+164 GVLQAQRRFA
-174 WPAVMPLVSSVVV
+174 WPALMPMVSSLVVM
-187 IGAYLMFRQLAGF
+187 GAYLMFRHLADS

-212 VGWLGWGTTAGV
+212 IAWLGWGTTAGV
-224 AALSLPLLIPVY
+224 AAMSLPLLVPVY
-236 RSGVRLRPTFH
+236 RSGVRLRPTWH

-255 AGRLAIAGLGA
+255 AARLAMAGVGA

-277 VRLANGTGGP
+277 LRLSNGTGGP

-335 SISTRSVIAGCALG
+335 SLSTRSVIAVCALG
-349 SAALLAAAPGVAA
+349 TAVLLATAPSVAA
-362 AFTNIDV
+362 AFTAIDV
-369 GDIRGMAPALAW
+369 GNIRGMAAALGW

-405 RSAVVAAAAGWLA
+405 RSAVAAAAVGWLA
-418 VTLVSILAVRALA
+418 VTLASILAVRALS
-431 GPAPDAPGTLLG
+431 GPAPDPPGTLLG

-448 TVGMTVGGAAM
+448 TVGMTLGGAAM
-459 LVAVRRATGSGG
+459 LISVRRATGAGG
-471 SAGLARTLVAAV
+471 STGLARNLIAAVAAGGL
-483 VGAAAGALAG
+483 GAIAG
-493 RWVADAGLAAW
+493 RWIADAGLSAW
-504 GTSLRGAVPAAC
+504 GSALRGALPAAC
-516 LSAVVALA
+516 LSGLAALF
-524 VAAVVFAALDRSTV
+524 VAAAVFAVLDRRTV

>member
-1 MGTPGVNRSRALTG
+1 VTRTRALTG

-42 YSVGATSTGSVY
+42 FSVGATSTGSVY
-54 NTANQ
+54 NTANL

-74 TVVVPLHA
+74 SVVVPLLA
-82 GPLARGLRKDVDRI
+82 GPLARGLRADIDRI
-96 ASALLTWAIAVLVPT
+96 ASALLTWALAALIPTAVLV
-111 SLLVAVLAR
+111 AVFAR
-120 PIVTRL
+120 PIVSRL
-126 LGSPVDPALAAAQ
+126 MGSPVDQDLARAQ
-139 LDLGARLLAVFAPQ
+139 VDLGAHLLVVFAPQ

-159 GIVLA
+159 GIVLS

-174 WPAVMPLVSSVVV
+174 WPAIMPLVSSLVVM
-187 IGAYLMFRQLAGF
+187 GAYLMFRQLADS

-212 VGWLGWGTTAGV
+212 VAWLGWGTTAGV
-224 AALSLPLLIPVY
+224 AAMSLPLLVPVH
-236 RSGVRLRPTFH
+236 RSGVRLRPTWH
-247 FPAGVAGR
+247 FPAGVARR
-255 AGRLAIAGLGA
+255 AARLAMAGVGA

-277 VRLANGTGGP
+277 VRLSNGTGGP

-335 SISTRSVIAGCALG
+335 SLSTRSVIAVCAVG
-349 SAALLAAAPGVAA
+349 TAVLLAAAPSVAA
-362 AFTNIDV
+362 AFTAIDV
-369 GDIRGMAPALAW
+369 GDIRGMAAALGW

-405 RSAVVAAAAGWLA
+405 RSAVAAAAVGWLA
-418 VTLVSILAVRALA
+418 VTLASILAVRVLS
-431 GPAPDAPGTLLG
+431 GPAPDPPGTLLG

-448 TVGMTVGGAAM
+448 TLGMTLGGAAM
-459 LVAVRRATGSGG
+459 LIAVRRATGSGG
-471 SAGLARTLVAAV
+471 SAGLARNLVAAV
-483 VGAAAGALAG
+483 AAGGLGAIAG
-493 RWVADAGLAAW
+493 RWIADAGLVAW
-504 GTSLRGAVPAAC
+504 GRSLRGALPAAC
-516 LSAVVALA
+516 LSGLVALF
-524 VAAVVFAALDRSTV
+524 VAAAVFAVLDRKTV

>member
-1 MGTPGVNRSRALTG
+1 MTRTRALTG

-42 YSVGATSTGSVY
+42 FSVGATSTGSVY
-54 NTANQ
+54 NTANL

-74 TVVVPLHA
+74 SVVVPLLA
-82 GPLARGLRKDVDRI
+82 GPLARGLRADIDRI
-96 ASALLTWAIAVLVPT
+96 ASALLTWALAALIPTAVLV
-111 SLLVAVLAR
+111 AVFAR
-120 PIVTRL
+120 PIVSRL
-126 LGSPVDPALAAAQ
+126 MGSPVDQDLARAQ
-139 LDLGARLLAVFAPQ
+139 VDLGAHLLVVFAPQ

-159 GIVLA
+159 GIVLS

-174 WPAVMPLVSSVVV
+174 WPAIMPLVSSLVVM
-187 IGAYLMFRQLAGF
+187 GAYLMFRQLADS

-212 VGWLGWGTTAGV
+212 VAWLGWGTTAGV
-224 AALSLPLLIPVY
+224 AAMSLPLLVPVH
-236 RSGVRLRPTFH
+236 RSGVRLRPTWH
-247 FPAGVAGR
+247 FPAGVARR
-255 AGRLAIAGLGA
+255 AARLAMAGVGA

-277 VRLANGTGGP
+277 VRLSNGTGGP

-335 SISTRSVIAGCALG
+335 SLSTRSVIAVCAVG
-349 SAALLAAAPGVAA
+349 TAVLLAAAPSVAA
-362 AFTNIDV
+362 AFTAIDV
-369 GDIRGMAPALAW
+369 GDIRGMAAALGW

-405 RSAVVAAAAGWLA
+405 RSAVAAAAVGWLA
-418 VTLVSILAVRALA
+418 VTLASILAVRALS
-431 GPAPDAPGTLLG
+431 GPAPDPPGTLLG

-448 TVGMTVGGAAM
+448 TLGMTLGGAAM
-459 LVAVRRATGSGG
+459 LIAVRRATGSGG
-471 SAGLARTLVAAV
+471 SAGLARNLVAAV
-483 VGAAAGALAG
+483 AAGGLGAIAG
-493 RWVADAGLAAW
+493 RWIADAGLVAW
-504 GTSLRGAVPAAC
+504 GRSLRGALPAAC
-516 LSAVVALA
+516 LSGLVALF
-524 VAAVVFAALDRSTV
+524 VAAAVFAVLDRKTV

>member
-1 MGTPGVNRSRALTG
+1 VTRTRALTG

-42 YSVGATSTGSVY
+42 FSVGATSTGSVY
-54 NTANQ
+54 NTANL

-74 TVVVPLHA
+74 SVVVPLLA
-82 GPLARGLRKDVDRI
+82 GPLARGLRADIDRI
-96 ASALLTWAIAVLVPT
+96 ASALLTWALAALIPTAVLV
-111 SLLVAVLAR
+111 AVFAR
-120 PIVTRL
+120 PIVSRL
-126 LGSPVDPALAAAQ
+126 MGSPVDQDLARAQ
-139 LDLGARLLAVFAPQ
+139 VDLGAHLLVVFAPQ

-159 GIVLA
+159 GIVLS

-174 WPAVMPLVSSVVV
+174 WPAIMPLVSSLVVM
-187 IGAYLMFRQLAGF
+187 GAYLMFRQLADS

-212 VGWLGWGTTAGV
+212 VAWLGWGTTAGV
-224 AALSLPLLIPVY
+224 AAMSLPLLVPVH
-236 RSGVRLRPTFH
+236 RSGVRLRPTWH
-247 FPAGVAGR
+247 FPAGVARR
-255 AGRLAIAGLGA
+255 AARLAMAGVGA

-277 VRLANGTGGP
+277 VRLSNGTGGP

-335 SISTRSVIAGCALG
+335 SLSTRSVIAVCALG
-349 SAALLAAAPGVAA
+349 TAVLLATAPSVAA
-362 AFTNIDV
+362 AFTAIDV
-369 GDIRGMAPALAW
+369 GDIRGMAAALGW

-405 RSAVVAAAAGWLA
+405 RSAVAAAAVGWLA
-418 VTLVSILAVRALA
+418 VTLASILAVRALS
-431 GPAPDAPGTLLG
+431 GPAPDPPGTLLG

-448 TVGMTVGGAAM
+448 TLGMTLGGAAM
-459 LVAVRRATGSGG
+459 LIAVRRATGSGG
-471 SAGLARTLVAAV
+471 SAGLARNLVAAV
-483 VGAAAGALAG
+483 AAGGLGAIAG
-493 RWVADAGLAAW
+493 RWIADAGLVAW
-504 GTSLRGAVPAAC
+504 GRSLRGAVPAAC
-516 LSAVVALA
+516 LSGLVALF
-524 VAAVVFAALDRSTV
+524 VAAAVFAVLDRKTV

>member
-1 MGTPGVNRSRALTG
+1 MTRTRALTG

-42 YSVGATSTGSVY
+42 FSVGATSTGSVY
-54 NTANQ
+54 NTANL

-74 TVVVPLHA
+74 SVVVPLLA
-82 GPLARGLRKDVDRI
+82 GPLARGLRADIDRI
-96 ASALLTWAIAVLVPT
+96 ASALLTWALAALIPTAVLV
-111 SLLVAVLAR
+111 AVFAR
-120 PIVTRL
+120 PIVSRL
-126 LGSPVDPALAAAQ
+126 MGSPVDQDLARAQ
-139 LDLGARLLAVFAPQ
+139 VDLGAHLLVVFAPQ

-174 WPAVMPLVSSVVV
+174 WPAIMPLVSSLVVM
-187 IGAYLMFRQLAGF
+187 GAYLMFRQLADS

-212 VGWLGWGTTAGV
+212 VAWLGWGTTAGV
-224 AALSLPLLIPVY
+224 AAMSLPLLVPVH
-236 RSGVRLRPTFH
+236 RSGVRLRPTWH
-247 FPAGVAGR
+247 FPAGVARR
-255 AGRLAIAGLGA
+255 AARLAMAGVGA

-277 VRLANGTGGP
+277 LRLSNGTGGP
-287 GTISTFMYAQAVYVL
+287 GTLSIFMYAQAVYVL

-335 SISTRSVIAGCALG
+335 SLSTRSVIAVCAVG
-349 SAALLAAAPGVAA
+349 TAVLLAAAPSVAA
-362 AFTNIDV
+362 AFTAIDV
-369 GDIRGMAPALAW
+369 GDIRGMAAALGW

-405 RSAVVAAAAGWLA
+405 RSAVAAAAVGWLA
-418 VTLVSILAVRALA
+418 VTFASILAVRALS
-431 GPAPDAPGTLLG
+431 GPAPDPPGTLLG

-448 TVGMTVGGAAM
+448 TVGMTLGGAAM
-459 LVAVRRATGSGG
+459 LIAVRRATGTGG
-471 SAGLARTLVAAV
+471 SAGLVRNLVAAV
-483 VGAAAGALAG
+483 AAGGLGAIAG
-493 RWVADAGLAAW
+493 RWIADAGLSAW
-504 GTSLRGAVPAAC
+504 GSALRGALPAAC
-516 LSAVVALA
+516 LSGLAALL
-524 VAAVVFAALDRSTV
+524 VAAAVFAVLDRRTV
-538 AEVRRR
+538 DEVRRR

>member
-1 MGTPGVNRSRALTG
+1 MTRTRALTG

-42 YSVGATSTGSVY
+42 FSVGATSTGSVY
-54 NTANQ
+54 NTANL

-74 TVVVPLHA
+74 SVVVPLLA
-82 GPLARGLRKDVDRI
+82 GPLARGLRADIDRI
-96 ASALLTWAIAVLVPT
+96 ASALLTWALAALIPTAVLV
-111 SLLVAVLAR
+111 AVFAR
-120 PIVTRL
+120 PIVSRL
-126 LGSPVDPALAAAQ
+126 MGSPVDQDLARAQ
-139 LDLGARLLAVFAPQ
+139 VDLGAHLLVVFAPQ

-159 GIVLA
+159 GIVLS

-174 WPAVMPLVSSVVV
+174 WPAIMPLVSSLVVM
-187 IGAYLMFRQLAGF
+187 GAYLMFRQLADS

-212 VGWLGWGTTAGV
+212 VAWLGWGTTAGV
-224 AALSLPLLIPVY
+224 AAMSLPLLVPVH
-236 RSGVRLRPTFH
+236 RSGVRLRPTWH
-247 FPAGVAGR
+247 FPAGVARR
-255 AGRLAIAGLGA
+255 AARLAMAGVGA

-277 VRLANGTGGP
+277 VRLSNGTGGP

-335 SISTRSVIAGCALG
+335 SLSTRSVIAVCALG
-349 SAALLAAAPGVAA
+349 TAVLLAAAPSVAA
-362 AFTNIDV
+362 AFTAIDV
-369 GDIRGMAPALAW
+369 GDIRGMAAALGW

-405 RSAVVAAAAGWLA
+405 RSAVAAAAVGWLA
-418 VTLVSILAVRALA
+418 VTLASILAVRALS
-431 GPAPDAPGTLLG
+431 GPAPDPPGTLLG

-448 TVGMTVGGAAM
+448 TVGMTLGGAAM
-459 LVAVRRATGSGG
+459 LISVRRATGAGG
-471 SAGLARTLVAAV
+471 SAGLARNLIAAVAAGGL
-483 VGAAAGALAG
+483 GAIAG
-493 RWVADAGLAAW
+493 RWIADAGLSAW
-504 GTSLRGAVPAAC
+504 GSALRGALPAAC
-516 LSAVVALA
+516 LSGLAALL
-524 VAAVVFAALDRSTV
+524 VAAAVFAVLDRRTV